1 MFQHIYHDLNVE
13 LVTENINGKRYYVTP
28 SGDKYPSIT
37 TVLSILSREGI
48 KEWRARVGE
57 KTANAISTKAAR
69 RGTNVHYMC
78 EDYINNKLNT
88 DKFLPNEKELFYS
101 IKPTIDTHI
110 NNIHA
115 QEVSLYSDY
124 LQVAGRVDCI
134 AEFDGKLSVIDF
146 KTSNKRK
153 KKEWISNYFQQTSAY
168 AVMYEERT
176 EIPVS
181 QIVVLVAVENDH
193 PQLFVE
199 KRDDHIHDCI
209 DTIGKYYAEQV

>member
-1 MFQHIYHDLNVE
+1 MKRGVSLIMFNHVRSNFYEFDSE
-13 LVTENINGKRYYVTP
+13 LVTEKVNGKRHYVTP

-48 KEWRARVGE
+48 KAWRARVGE
-57 KTANAISTKAAR
+57 ETANAISTKAAR

-78 EDYINNKLNT
+78 EDYINNELNT
-88 DKFLPNEKELFYS
+88 SKFLPNEKELFYS
-101 IKPTIDTHI
+101 IKPLIDNHI

-115 QEVSLYSDY
+115 QEVTLYSDY
-124 LQVAGRVDCI
+124 LRVAGRVDLI
-134 AEFDGKLSVIDF
+134 AEFDGKLSIVDF

-176 EIPVS
+176 KIPV
-181 QIVVLVAVENDH
+181 
-193 PQLFVE
+193 
-199 KRDDHIHDCI
+199 
-209 DTIGKYYAEQV
+209 

>member
-1 MFQHIYHDLNVE
+1 MFQHIYHDLSVE

-57 KTANAISTKAAR
+57 EAANAISTKAAR

-110 NNIHA
+110 YT
-115 QEVSLYSDY
+115 LKK
-124 LQVAGRVDCI
+124 LRCI
-134 AEFDGKLSVIDF
+134 LIICKLL
-146 KTSNKRK
+146 
-153 KKEWISNYFQQTSAY
+153 
-168 AVMYEERT
+168 EE
-176 EIPVS
+176 
-181 QIVVLVAVENDH
+181 
-193 PQLFVE
+193 
-199 KRDDHIHDCI
+199 
-209 DTIGKYYAEQV
+209 